1 MLSCWWLPPI
11 GRCSRYTPVIVRIS
25 PYTFTPTVQAIYTY
39 GKRMQCYCSST
50 AKSTNAGIGETLL
63 IMVARRAREN
73 LRVFT
78 LYIGPNSALVK
89 KKTPRPKG
97 AGKFWPISRIWGVPR
112 GGVGGGWVS
121 EKVRDAK
128 SYGQIFRDVRPYDLQ
143 TSII

>member
-1 MLSCWWLPPI
+1 MAWWGWEALLE
-11 GRCSRYTPVIVRIS
+11 CVIV
-25 PYTFTPTVQAIYTY
+25 FTRMVYKQFILTANVCNATAVVQPSLPMPVL
-39 GKRMQCYCSST
+39 GKPF
-50 AKSTNAGIGETLL
+50 

-112 GGVGGGWVS
+112 GGGGVS
-121 EKVRDAK
+121 EKSRDAK
-128 SYGQIFRDVRPYDLQ
+128 S
-143 TSII
+143 